1 MSHFAMASRGARG
14 ALVAVAALAALV
26 AASGATAS
34 DPDLAVAAASTSAGT
49 VSSTV
54 VIERGGTL
62 HGYAAAVVTIS
73 PDGTL
78 SVVNND
84 GVAHTVTSVALGPSG
99 LPLFDTRVE
108 PGQTKIV
115 AGATGLAAGDYPF
128 YCRFHPNMQA
138 TLVVEGE
145 GGEVTPTPPSFDQ
158 PLVLPPVLRG
168 RNPRVTME
176 RRPVQIFATGEPTP
190 MWTYGGTYPGPTI
203 MRPTGRSTKVTF
215 AHRLPPR
222 SGSMSV
228 HLHGDHH
235 SSADDGQPM
244 SHLIRRGESRTYH
257 YPLRDD
263 GQPLPGSTFW
273 YHDHR
278 MDRTGHNVW
287 RGLQGMF
294 LVTDPAERRLD
305 LPRGRYDLPLM
316 ISERSFEPGSH
327 RLTDPFDDP
336 TWPSIEAYVP
346 YLFLGPD
353 APPNDATLGDF
364 VLVNGRY
371 APYAEVD
378 AHRYRLRLVNGSNFT
393 SYNFALSDGRPL
405 TQIGT
410 GNGLLPKPVERS
422 EILLGPAQRADVV
435 VDFRDAEGQTIRL
448 DSVSMSGGSI
458 QGIGPRP
465 AQLMEFRVADPVTD
479 ETRVPARLLEYPGF
493 TVPDRVAAT
502 WTFGLDGDPSSG
514 TAWTINDRVFDPHR
528 VAHTATLGT
537 TEKWR
542 LRNTSPITHYVHIH
556 QELWRTIS
564 RDGKRPPPWERGY
577 EDTWRLDPGE
587 TVEVAA
593 RFTDFPG
600 KFMVHCHML
609 DHEDHGMMAQ
619 FRVVRPGSPTAE
631 QDGSTGHHH

>member
-1 MSHFAMASRGARG
+1 MSEFAMASRGARG
-14 ALVAVAALAALV
+14 ALVIVTALAALV

-34 DPDLAVAAASTSAGT
+34 DPDPAVPAAAAGT
-49 VSSTV
+49 VSSTI
-54 VIERGGTL
+54 VIERGGT
-62 HGYAAAVVTIS
+62 HRGYASAVVTIS

-78 SVVNND
+78 TVLNND
-84 GVAHTVTSVALGPSG
+84 SVAHTVTSVALDPSG

-108 PGQTKIV
+108 PGQSKV
-115 AGATGLAAGDYPF
+115 VPGATGLTAGNYPF

-138 TLVVEGE
+138 TLAVEGE
-145 GGEVTPTPPSFDQ
+145 GGGVTPTPTSFDQ
-158 PLVLPPVLRG
+158 PLFLPPVIRA
-168 RNPRVTME
+168 RNPRLTME
-176 RRPVQIFATGEPTP
+176 RTPVQIFATGDPTP

-203 MRPTGRSTKVTF
+203 IRPTGRRTRVTF
-215 AHRLPPR
+215 AHRLPPK

-244 SHLIRRGESRTYH
+244 SHLIRRGGSRTYD

-263 GQPLPGSTFW
+263 GRALPGSTFW

-278 MDRTGHNVW
+278 MDRTGRNVW

-294 LVTDPAERRLD
+294 LVTDPRERRLD

-316 ISERSFEPGSH
+316 ISERSFEPGTH
-327 RLTDPFDDP
+327 RLTDPFDTP
-336 TWPSIEAYVP
+336 GWPSAADHVP
-346 YLFLGPD
+346 QLFLGPE
-353 APPNDATLGDF
+353 APPNDATLGDY

-393 SYNFALSDGRPL
+393 SYNFALSDGRSF

-410 GNGLLPKPVERS
+410 GNGLLPEPVQRQ
-422 EILLGPAQRADVV
+422 EILLGPAQRVDVV
-435 VDFRDAEGQTIRL
+435 VDLRDAAGQTIRL
-448 DSVSMSGGSI
+448 DSVPQTGGSL

-465 AQLMEFRVADPVTD
+465 AQLMEFRVADAATD
-479 ETRVPARLLEYPGF
+479 DTRVPARLLKYRDF
-493 TVPDRVAAT
+493 KIPDEVSAT
-502 WTFGLDGDPSSG
+502 WTFGLHGDPTSG
-514 TAWTINDRVFDPHR
+514 TLWTINDEGFDPHG
-528 VAHTATLGT
+528 VQHTAVLGT

-556 QELWRTIS
+556 QELWRTVR
-564 RDGKRPPPWERGY
+564 RDGKRPPPWERGF
-577 EDTWRLDPGE
+577 EDTWRVDPGE
-587 TVEVAA
+587 TVDVAA
-593 RFTDFPG
+593 RFTDYPG
-600 KFMVHCHML
+600 RFMVHCHML

-619 FRVVRPGSPTAE
+619 FRVVRPGRPTAHE
-631 QDGSTGHHH
+631 AGSPHHHH